1 MRSQLEAHYQ
11 HCKAKGC
18 IVACADVESHYE
30 DPPHGFVCRVD
41 AAAYDEA
48 RHFRV
53 SNPAGREVLLIA
65 NDKCLIGQG
74 PNKPKRC
81 DCLFVAG
88 GDVFFVEFKLPQFGR
103 EESEVSNRQKNRLEE
118 ACQQL
123 LTSILW
129 FEQQNWIGPNDTIRA
144 YAHVGFPNLMP
155 DPTTTITTMEA
166 SINEQTKY
174 YVEFG
179 IRHEAQF

>member
-1 MRSQLEAHYQ
+1 MRAALEKHYQ

-18 IVACADVESHYE
+18 IAACTDAFSYYE
-30 DPPHGFVCRVD
+30 DPSDGFVQRI
-41 AAAYDEA
+41 AAADYDEA

-53 SNPAGREVLLIA
+53 SNSAGREVLLIA

-74 PNKPKRC
+74 HDKPKRC

-88 GDVFFVEFKLPQFGR
+88 SDVFFVEFKLPKVGR
-103 EESEVSNRQKNRLEE
+103 EESEESNRQESRLEE

-123 LTSILW
+123 LTSIQW
-129 FEQQNWIGPNDTIRA
+129 FEKQNWIGPNDTIRA
-144 YAHVGFPNLMP
+144 YAHVGFPTLMP
-155 DPTTTITTMEA
+155 DPTTTVTNMEA

-174 YVEFG
+174 YVEFDV
-179 IRHEAQF
+179 RNDALF